1 MMRNIR
7 GLMPFLIIGTVLACW
22 VAFPGDVFSQ
32 GYPVRPITI
41 YCGFS
46 PGATTDVTARA
57 LASGAEKMLGVP
69 VVIENRDGGGSTVC
83 AAVVA
88 SKNPDGYNLG
98 VISSSALTIRPYF
111 AKMAFD
117 PLKDF
122 TLLMA
127 YSEYIGGLCVLAES
141 PLKTID
147 DFIAYAKAHPGLS
160 YGSPG
165 SYGGHHLS
173 IELFADCKG
182 LKFKHVPFKGG
193 APANTALMGKHL
205 DFVAGSGQH
214 VPYVKQGVFRM
225 LFLTGSEKR
234 DPDFPNVPTMKE
246 IGCPEPPTVDYLV
259 VGPKGMPGGVSKKL
273 GETFKAVS
281 ETPEFQ
287 KVLANF
293 NLPYIYKDGAQIEKR
308 LPEAIAWF
316 KNTFKKM
323 GARENP

>member
-1 MMRNIR
+1 MIR
-7 GLMPFLIIGTVLACW
+7 SSRRLAPCLTTSIVLACW
-22 VAFPGDVFSQ
+22 VSFLPPAFGQ
-32 GYPVRPITI
+32 TYPVKPITM
-41 YCGFS
+41 YCGYS
-46 PGATTDVTARA
+46 AGATTDVTARA
-57 LASGAEKMLGVP
+57 LAATMEKMLGVP
-69 VVIENRDGGGSTVC
+69 VIVENRDGGGSTVC
-83 AAVVA
+83 AALVA
-88 SKNPDGYNLG
+88 SKSPDGHNLG

-111 AKMAFD
+111 AKMAYD

-127 YSEYIGGLCVLAES
+127 YSEYIGGLCVLADS

-147 DFIAYAKAHPGLS
+147 EFIAYAKGHPGLS

-173 IELFADCKG
+173 IELFAECKG

-214 VPYVKQGVFRM
+214 IPYVKQGVFRM

-246 IGCPEPPTVDYLV
+246 LGCPEPPTVDYLV
-259 VGPKGMPGGVSKKL
+259 VGPKGMPEAVTKKL
-273 GETFKAVS
+273 SETLKLAS

-293 NLPYIYKDGAQIEKR
+293 NLPYVYKDRAQIEKR
-308 LPEAIAWF
+308 LPEAISWF
-316 KNTFKKM
+316 KNTIRKM
-323 GARENP
+323 GGRENP

>member
-1 MMRNIR
+1 MIPSPR
-7 GLMPFLIIGTVLACW
+7 LLAPFGVSSIVLACW
-22 VAFPGDVFSQ
+22 AAFLPPAFSQ
-32 GYPVRPITI
+32 TYPVKSITL
-41 YCGFS
+41 YCAFS
-46 PGATTDVTARA
+46 AGATTDVTARA
-57 LASGAEKMLGVP
+57 LAGAAEKILGVP
-69 VVIENRDGGGSTVC
+69 VVVEDRDGGGSTVC
-83 AAVVA
+83 AALVA
-88 SKNPDGYNLG
+88 SKSPDGYNLG

-117 PLKDF
+117 PVKDF

-147 DFIAYAKAHPGLS
+147 DFISYAKKNPGLS

-173 IELFADCKG
+173 IELFAECKG

-214 VPYVKQGVFRM
+214 IPYVKQGIFRM
-225 LFLTGSEKR
+225 LVLTGCEKR
-234 DPDFPNVPTMKE
+234 DSDFPDVPTMRE

-259 VGPKGMPGGVSKKL
+259 VGPKGMPEAVTKKL
-273 GETFKAVS
+273 EGTLKAAS

-293 NLPYIYKDGAQIEKR
+293 NLPYVYKNRAQIEKR

>member
-1 MMRNIR
+1 MFSGPRLWATGIVISCCAF
-7 GLMPFLIIGTVLACW
+7 FLPP
-22 VAFPGDVFSQ
+22 AFGQ
-32 GYPVRPITI
+32 AYPVKPITL

-46 PGATTDVTARA
+46 AGATTDVTARA
-57 LASGAEKMLGVP
+57 LGGAAEKILGVP

-88 SKNPDGYNLG
+88 SKSPDGYNLG

-127 YSEYIGGLCVLAES
+127 YSEYIGGICVLAES

-147 DFIAYAKAHPGLS
+147 DFIAYAKKNPGLS

-173 IELFADCKG
+173 IELFAECKG

-214 VPYVKQGVFRM
+214 IPYVKQGIFRM
-225 LFLTGSEKR
+225 LVLTGAEKR
-234 DPDFPNVPTMKE
+234 DPDFPDVPTMRE

-259 VGPKGMPGGVSKKL
+259 VGPKNMPEAVTRKL
-273 GETFKAVS
+273 EETLKAAS

-293 NLPYIYKDGAQIEKR
+293 NLPYVYKDRAQIEKR

>member
-1 MMRNIR
+1 MICRSR
-7 GLMPFLIIGTVLACW
+7 CLASFLTLGIILACST
-22 VAFPGDVFSQ
+22 AFLPPAFSQ
-32 GYPVRPITI
+32 TYPTKPITL
-41 YCGFS
+41 YCGYS
-46 PGATTDVTARA
+46 AGASTDVTARA
-57 LASGAEKMLGVP
+57 LASAMEKMLGVP
-69 VVIENRDGGGSTVC
+69 VVVENRDGGGSTVC
-83 AAVVA
+83 AALVA
-88 SKNPDGYNLG
+88 SKSPDGYNLG

-117 PLKDF
+117 PMKDF

-127 YSEYIGGLCVLAES
+127 YSEYVGGICVLAES
-141 PLKTID
+141 PIRTID
-147 DFIAYAKAHPGLS
+147 DFIAYAKKNPGLS

-173 IELFADCKG
+173 IELFAECKG

-214 VPYVKQGVFRM
+214 IPYVKQGVFRM
-225 LFLTGSEKR
+225 LVLTSAEKR

-259 VGPKGMPGGVSKKL
+259 VGPKGMPQAVSKKL
-273 GETFKAVS
+273 GDTLKASS

-287 KVLANF
+287 KILTNF
-293 NLPYIYKDGAQIEKR
+293 NLPYIYKDRVQIEKR

-316 KNTFKKM
+316 KSTIKKM
-323 GARENP
+323 GGRESP

>member
-1 MMRNIR
+1 MIR
-7 GLMPFLIIGTVLACW
+7 RSRCLAPFFTSCTVLACLT
-22 VAFPGDVFSQ
+22 AFLPAAFSQ
-32 GYPVRPITI
+32 TYPVKSITL

-46 PGATTDVTARA
+46 AGASTDVTARA
-57 LASGAEKMLGVP
+57 LAGAVEKMLGVP
-69 VVIENRDGGGSTVC
+69 VVVENRDGGGSTVC

-88 SKNPDGYNLG
+88 SKSPDGYNLG

-127 YSEYIGGLCVLAES
+127 YSEYIGGICVLADS

-147 DFIAYAKAHPGLS
+147 DFIAYAKKNPGLS

-205 DFVAGSGQH
+205 DFVAGAGQH
-214 VPYVKQGVFRM
+214 IPYVKQGVFRM
-225 LFLTGSEKR
+225 LVLTGGEKR
-234 DPDFPNVPTMKE
+234 DPDFPDVPTMKE

-259 VGPKGMPGGVSKKL
+259 VGPKGMPEAVTRKL
-273 GETFKAVS
+273 EETLKAAS

-293 NLPYIYKDGAQIEKR
+293 NLPYVYKDRAQIEKR
-308 LPEAIAWF
+308 LPEAVAWF

>member
-1 MMRNIR
+1 MIR
-7 GLMPFLIIGTVLACW
+7 SSRRLATCLTTSIVLACG
-22 VAFPGDVFSQ
+22 VAFLPPAFSQ
-32 GYPVRPITI
+32 TYPVKPITM
-41 YCGFS
+41 YCGYS
-46 PGATTDVTARA
+46 AGATTDVTARA
-57 LASGAEKMLGVP
+57 LAATMEKMLGVP
-69 VVIENRDGGGSTVC
+69 VVVENRDGGGSTVC

-88 SKNPDGYNLG
+88 SKSPDGYNLG

-127 YSEYIGGLCVLAES
+127 YSEYIGGLCVLADS

-147 DFIAYAKAHPGLS
+147 EFIAYAKGHPGLS

-173 IELFADCKG
+173 IELFAECKG

-214 VPYVKQGVFRM
+214 IPYVKQGVFRM

-246 IGCPEPPTVDYLV
+246 LGCPEPPTVDYLV
-259 VGPKGMPGGVSKKL
+259 VGPKGMPEAVTKKL
-273 GETFKAVS
+273 SETLKAAS

-293 NLPYIYKDGAQIEKR
+293 NLPYAYKDRAQIEKR

-316 KNTFKKM
+316 KNTIRKM
-323 GARENP
+323 GGRENP

>member
-1 MMRNIR
+1 MIR
-7 GLMPFLIIGTVLACW
+7 RSRCLAPFLTFSIVLGCLA
-22 VAFPGDVFSQ
+22 AFLPPAFSQ
-32 GYPVRPITI
+32 TYPVKAITM

-46 PGATTDVTARA
+46 AGATTDATARA
-57 LASGAEKMLGVP
+57 LASAAEKKLGVP
-69 VVIENRDGGGSTVC
+69 VVVENRDGGGSTVC
-83 AAVVA
+83 AALVA
-88 SKNPDGYNLG
+88 SKSPDGYNLG

-117 PLKDF
+117 PMKDF

-127 YSEYIGGLCVLAES
+127 YSEYIGGICVLAES

-147 DFIAYAKAHPGLS
+147 DFIAYAKKNPGLS

-173 IELFADCKG
+173 IELFAECKG

-193 APANTALMGKHL
+193 APAATALMGKHL
-205 DFVAGSGQH
+205 DFVVGSGNH
-214 VPYVKQGVFRM
+214 IPLVKQGVFRM
-225 LFLTGSEKR
+225 LVLTSAEKR

-246 IGCPEPPTVDYLV
+246 IGCPEPPTIDYLV
-259 VGPKGMPGGVSKKL
+259 VGPKGMPAAVSKKL
-273 GETFKAVS
+273 GETLKAAS

-287 KVLANF
+287 KILANF
-293 NLPYIYKDGAQIEKR
+293 NLPYVYKDRAQIEKR

-316 KNTFKKM
+316 KRTIKKM
-323 GARENP
+323 GGKENP

>member
-1 MMRNIR
+1 MIR
-7 GLMPFLIIGTVLACW
+7 KACRLMSFLIAGIAPACLFG
-22 VAFPGDVFSQ
+22 VPPAALSQ
-32 GYPVRPITI
+32 TYPVKPITL

-46 PGATTDVTARA
+46 AGATTDVTARA
-57 LASGAEKMLGVP
+57 LASGAEKILGVP
-69 VVIENRDGGGSTVC
+69 VVIEKRDGGGSTVC

-88 SKNPDGYNLG
+88 SKKPDGYNLG

-193 APANTALMGKHL
+193 APDT
-205 DFVAGSGQH
+205 GSAERGSATSA
-214 VPYVKQGVFRM
+214 
-225 LFLTGSEKR
+225 LTGIKR
-234 DPDFPNVPTMKE
+234 ALSWT
-246 IGCPEPPTVDYLV
+246 
-259 VGPKGMPGGVSKKL
+259 SKKRKGGKSSWNWSGRQMWSL
-273 GETFKAVS
+273 IISG
-281 ETPEFQ
+281 PESWR
-287 KVLANF
+287 
-293 NLPYIYKDGAQIEKR
+293 G
-308 LPEAIAWF
+308 
-316 KNTFKKM
+316 
-323 GARENP
+323 

>member
-1 MMRNIR
+1 MIR
-7 GLMPFLIIGTVLACW
+7 KARRLMFFLITGIASACLFG
-22 VAFPGDVFSQ
+22 FPPAALSQ
-32 GYPVRPITI
+32 TYPVKPITM

-46 PGATTDVTARA
+46 AGATTDVTARA
-57 LASGAEKMLGVP
+57 LASGAEKILGVP

-88 SKNPDGYNLG
+88 SKKPDGYNLG

-193 APANTALMGKHL
+193 GAGQYGLDGKAPGFCGGSRPTHPLRE
-205 DFVAGSGQH
+205 AGSFPHARSDRVREARPRFSQRPH
-214 VPYVKQGVFRM
+214 DERNRVPG
-225 LFLTGSEKR
+225 TSHG
-234 DPDFPNVPTMKE
+234 
-246 IGCPEPPTVDYLV
+246 
-259 VGPKGMPGGVSKKL
+259 
-273 GETFKAVS
+273 
-281 ETPEFQ
+281 
-287 KVLANF
+287 
-293 NLPYIYKDGAQIEKR
+293 
-308 LPEAIAWF
+308 
-316 KNTFKKM
+316 
-323 GARENP
+323 